1 MANGYSRKLNAIAPS
16 GSVTKPAGRYRLGHY
31 RKTRYW
37 AVHEGND
44 LLVVTVYKRGARAVV
59 ERLQT
64 LDQQLAE
71 QQARLAA
78 LASADET
85 TLPRAAETV
94 SPDFQK
100 HVTRPVEQLPLFS
113 PPDRPAC
120 RRRRFLTRQSLRA

>member
-1 MANGYSRKLNAIAPS
+1 MRPPGDPTLPASRSDA
-16 GSVTKPAGRYRLGHY
+16 VTKPGGRYRLGHY

-37 AVHEGND
+37 AVHEDDD

-64 LDQQLAE
+64 LDQQLAD

-78 LASADET
+78 LAAAGEA

-94 SPDFQK
+94 APDFQRP
-100 HVTRPVEQLPLFS
+100 VTRPVEQLPLF
-113 PPDRPAC
+113 PLPERAAC
-120 RRRRFLTRQSLRA
+120 RRRRCVNRQRLHA